1 MKFVIAPDSFKGG
14 MTAKEAAQAIETGLT
29 RVFPKANFVKVPMA
43 DGGEGTVQSLVDA
56 TDGTIF
62 SESVTDP
69 LGKQTSAKFGVLG
82 DKSTAV
88 IEMAEAS
95 GIQYVNNETHN
106 PLIATTYGTG
116 ELILKA
122 LDHNV
127 KTIIL
132 GIGGS
137 ATNDGGAGMAQALG
151 VNLLNSNNEQIS
163 FGGGA
168 LNTLEKIDTSNIDPR
183 VNKAK
188 FIIASDVTNPLIGPE
203 GASAVFGPQKGA
215 TNEMV
220 TTLDKNLS
228 HYADIIKRD
237 LNKDLANYAGAGA
250 AGGLGAGLLAF
261 TPAQMQKGIDIVIEY
276 SQLKEKAKNADFVFT
291 GEGGIDFQTK
301 FGKTPYGVALAT
313 KSVAP
318 NAPVIVVAG
327 NVGKGVE
334 SLYSKNS
341 IDAIFSIVPG
351 VTTIKSALQN
361 GPTNLANATENIAR
375 LIASQSN
382 TD

>member
-127 KTIIL
+127 KTII
-132 GIGGS
+132 
-137 ATNDGGAGMAQALG
+137 
-151 VNLLNSNNEQIS
+151 
-163 FGGGA
+163 
-168 LNTLEKIDTSNIDPR
+168 
-183 VNKAK
+183 
-188 FIIASDVTNPLIGPE
+188 
-203 GASAVFGPQKGA
+203 
-215 TNEMV
+215 
-220 TTLDKNLS
+220 
-228 HYADIIKRD
+228 Y
-237 LNKDLANYAGAGA
+237 
-250 AGGLGAGLLAF
+250 
-261 TPAQMQKGIDIVIEY
+261 
-276 SQLKEKAKNADFVFT
+276 
-291 GEGGIDFQTK
+291 
-301 FGKTPYGVALAT
+301 
-313 KSVAP
+313 
-318 NAPVIVVAG
+318 
-327 NVGKGVE
+327 
-334 SLYSKNS
+334 
-341 IDAIFSIVPG
+341 
-351 VTTIKSALQN
+351 
-361 GPTNLANATENIAR
+361 
-375 LIASQSN
+375 
-382 TD
+382 